1 MICLKEAIKVKKK
14 DGSVET
20 FDPEKFKRAMLKAAI
35 DAGYTLEGNEDL
47 TLVDI
52 ITDDLEKE
60 LENGNGID
68 TATIRKLILNKLER
82 FESSIFE
89 SWRKF
94 EEKYKL

>member
-1 MICLKEAIKVKKK
+1 MVNEVMKVKKK
-14 DGSVET
+14 DGTVET

-35 DAGYTLEGNEDL
+35 DAGYTLEGNVDL

-60 LENGNGID
+60 LEGENEVD
-68 TATIRKLILNKLER
+68 TITIREKILNRLEKV
-82 FESSIFE
+82 ESSIAE

-94 EEKYKL
+94 EEKYKS

>member
-1 MICLKEAIKVKKK
+1 
-14 DGSVET
+14 
-20 FDPEKFKRAMLKAAI
+20 MLKAAI

>member
-1 MICLKEAIKVKKK
+1 MKVKKK
-14 DGSVET
+14 DGTVET

-35 DAGYTLEGNEDL
+35 DAGYTLEGNVDL

-60 LENGNGID
+60 LEGENEVD
-68 TATIRKLILNKLER
+68 TITIREKILNRLEKV
-82 FESSIFE
+82 ESSIAE

-94 EEKYKL
+94 EEKYKS